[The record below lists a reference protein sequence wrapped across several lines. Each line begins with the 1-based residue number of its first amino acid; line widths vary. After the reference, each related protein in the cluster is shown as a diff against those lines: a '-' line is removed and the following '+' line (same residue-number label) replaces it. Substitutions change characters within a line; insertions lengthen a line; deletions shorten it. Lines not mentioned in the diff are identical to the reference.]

1 MTCKRCAN
9 EDSNHQVSKLSRSD
23 GVVELTTET
32 INCPVAIDLNLVES
46 IPSNRGVVTKTLIL
60 ENKVKGDRVIDQ
72 TTETINCPV
81 AIDLNPVESILVYT

>member
-23 GVVELTTET
+23 
-32 INCPVAIDLNLVES
+32 
-46 IPSNRGVVTKTLIL
+46 
-60 ENKVKGDRVIDQ
+60 RVIAQ

-81 AIDLNPVESILVYT
+81 AIDLNPVESILSNREVVTKTVILGNNGVGLREDLEADEAEARQSRRAE